1 MAISGARL
9 RALLPTLLAISACA
23 TPQTVGKS
31 ALSHHADAIDWARA
45 GDEAVEVLSGYLQVD
60 TVNPPG
66 NETRGARY
74 LAALLEKE
82 GLAAEIH
89 EFAPGRGSLVAR
101 LPATGAPSQKPLCL
115 LSHLDVVSADPREW
129 PPDAAPLSG
138 AVKDGYVWGRGAL
151 DMKGMGAIELLTF
164 LWLHRQKVP
173 LSREVVLLAVADEEV
188 ENQGMRQVVD
198 HHWPECGVVLN
209 EGGMGVKGLLFE
221 GQTVYPITVAEKGTL
236 WLKLIARG
244 EPGHG
249 STPIPGR
256 APARLLEAVNA
267 LAALEPKVR
276 IHASLYEL
284 LRRAGLHRGGLAGL
298 VLQHPPLV
306 RAFAT
311 RRLLAN
317 PATKAAVT
325 DTCQVTGYAG
335 AGASPNV
342 IPSQVEAVLD
352 CRLLPG
358 TSAAALQA
366 RLERA
371 LARVEG
377 VSLEV
382 IQAREA
388 NASPWDDPLFE
399 ALARELSRGRPEV
412 VAGPALSPG
421 FTDSILARPK
431 GAKAYGLVP
440 FELELDELKSFHG
453 RNERVSVANL
463 RRGLE
468 VLFRAVVEAAARP

>member
-1 MAISGARL
+1 M
-9 RALLPTLLAISACA
+9 RALLPTLLALTACA
-23 TPQTVGKS
+23 TPQASGKS
-31 ALSHHADAIDWARA
+31 AFGHHADAIDWAKA
-45 GDEAVEVLSGYLQVD
+45 GDEAVEVLRGYLQVD

-66 NETRGARY
+66 NETRGAKF

-82 GLAAEIH
+82 GLSAEVH

-101 LPATGAPSQKPLCL
+101 LPATGTPEERPLCL
-115 LSHLDVVSADPREW
+115 LSHLDVVPADPGEW
-129 PPDAAPLSG
+129 PEDAAPLSG

-151 DMKGMGAIELLTF
+151 DMKGMGALELLTF

-173 LSREVVLLAVADEEV
+173 LKREVVLIAVADEEV
-188 ENQGMRQVVD
+188 NNQGMQQVVD
-198 HHWPECGVVLN
+198 HHWPDCGVVLN
-209 EGGMGVKGLLFE
+209 EGGIGLKGLFAE

-236 WLKLIARG
+236 WMKLVARG

-249 STPIPGR
+249 STPVPGR
-256 APARLLEAVNA
+256 APARLQAAVNV
-267 LAALEPKVR
+267 LTALEPQVR

-284 LRRAGLHRGGLAGL
+284 LRRAGMHTGGLTGF

-317 PATKAAVT
+317 PATRAAVT
-325 DTCQVTGYAG
+325 DTCQVTGYGG
-335 AGASPNV
+335 AGSSPNV

-371 LARVEG
+371 LAGVPG

-382 IQAREA
+382 IQSREA

-431 GAKAYGLVP
+431 GARAYGLVP
-440 FELELDELKSFHG
+440 FELEPEELKSYHG
-453 RNERVSVANL
+453 RNERVSIANL

-468 VLFRAVVEAAARP
+468 VLFRAVVEAAARQ